1 MMLLIPGQKKLKKF
15 MIIKAIS
22 FDLDDTLWPLLPV
35 IIKAEQKTNAWLK
48 KNYPAASRLIQSDSM
63 LKIRNRLIRENP
75 KLVYQLS
82 NLRSHVLSELGLEAG
97 FSKEDSEKMAKDS
110 FEIFFEERNK
120 VSLYD
125 GAEETLKALKDKFIL
140 GAITNGN
147 ADLKKIGLDH
157 IFKITLSA
165 SDVNAGKPDPKIF
178 EAFIEKTGFR
188 PQEICHVGDHP
199 KNDIEGALNAGMKAI
214 WFNEKKIDNPFER
227 SSVIEINSWKEL
239 EPEIIRLT

>member
-1 MMLLIPGQKKLKKF
+1 MMLLIPELKKPKKF

-82 NLRSHVLSELGLEAG
+82 NLRSYMLSELGLEAG

-110 FEIFFEERNK
+110 FEI
-120 VSLYD
+120 L
-125 GAEETLKALKDKFIL
+125 
-140 GAITNGN
+140 
-147 ADLKKIGLDH
+147 
-157 IFKITLSA
+157 
-165 SDVNAGKPDPKIF
+165 
-178 EAFIEKTGFR
+178 
-188 PQEICHVGDHP
+188 
-199 KNDIEGALNAGMKAI
+199 
-214 WFNEKKIDNPFER
+214 
-227 SSVIEINSWKEL
+227 
-239 EPEIIRLT
+239 